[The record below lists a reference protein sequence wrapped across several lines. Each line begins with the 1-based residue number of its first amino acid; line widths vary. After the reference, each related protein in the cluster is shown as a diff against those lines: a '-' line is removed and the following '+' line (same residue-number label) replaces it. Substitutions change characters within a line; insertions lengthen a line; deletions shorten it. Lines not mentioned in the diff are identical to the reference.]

1 MRPLIVVDVVVVG
14 VYFFLVI
21 ATPWLIQI
29 PEIIIKT
36 LKLHTV
42 NKNI

>member
-14 VYFFLVI
+14 VFFLVI
-21 ATPWLIQI
+21 AMPWPIRI